1 MKRTLMT
8 LAVLTMLAMPMMAMA
23 DDQPMPPEANWTP
36 TPPAQQM
43 VDVGQLASLLVEKG
57 MISRQEYAQLT
68 RPQSSTPTQQ
78 GPSREWSWNE
88 IDNSPVL
95 RAGRSGGD

>member
-1 MKRTLMT
+1 MKRTLT
-8 LAVLTMLAMPMMAMA
+8 ILAVLMLLAVPMMAGT
-23 DDQPMPPEANWTP
+23 DDQGWMPPEWTP

-68 RPQSSTPTQQ
+68 HPQSSTPAQQ
-78 GPSREWSWNE
+78 GQSKEWSWNE
-88 IDNSPVL
+88 IDNNPVL

>member
-1 MKRTLMT
+1 MKRTLT
-8 LAVLTMLAMPMMAMA
+8 ILAVLMLLAVPMMAGA
-23 DDQPMPPEANWTP
+23 DDQGWMPPEWTP

-68 RPQSSTPTQQ
+68 HPPVIDASSARTKQ
-78 GPSREWSWNE
+78 GVELERN
-88 IDNSPVL
+88 
-95 RAGRSGGD
+95 R